1 MYGFRNIFSF
11 SLLFYAFH
19 FTLLALWHTP
29 GILMAMFKRIAPLL
43 VAVVLLSGIPQ
54 AVFAAYPTLFA
65 GGVLA
70 FTNVERYREGLPLLV
85 SNTQLSQ
92 VAYVKMQD
100 LFARQYFAHEAPVT
114 GDDVSDLA
122 QQYGYIYLAVGE
134 NLALGDFTSN
144 RHVVESWM
152 GSPGHRENI
161 LSPKY
166 TEIGIAAG
174 RSMHK
179 GRYVWIVVQAF
190 GTPRSLCPTI
200 DEKARAELDAIESR
214 LEVLELVADMRR
226 DALEVKGLS
235 RSEYNARVELYN
247 KAAELYNSYVAKHK
261 KIVAEFNEGV
271 DAFNECVDTRLM
283 HTANAA

>member
-1 MYGFRNIFSF
+1 MGRCVTCHIF
-11 SLLFYAFH
+11 
-19 FTLLALWHTP
+19 
-29 GILMAMFKRIAPLL
+29 GILISMFKRIAPTL
-43 VAVVLLSGIPQ
+43 AVVALLSGIPQ
-54 AVFAAYPTLFA
+54 AAFAAYPTLFA
-65 GGVLA
+65 SGVLA

-85 SNTQLSQ
+85 SNPQLSQ
-92 VAYVKMQD
+92 VAYAKMQD

-114 GDDVSDLA
+114 GDTVAELA
-122 QQYGYIYLAVGE
+122 KQYGYTYLAVGE

-190 GTPRSLCPTI
+190 GIPRSSCPAI
-200 DEKARAELDAIESR
+200 DEDARAELDAIESR
-214 LEVLELVADMRR
+214 LKVLELVADVRR
-226 DALEVKGLS
+226 DALEEKGLS
-235 RSEYNARVELYN
+235 KSEYNARVELYN

-271 DAFNECVDTRLM
+271 DAFNECVDTKLM
-283 HTANAA
+283 HTADAA